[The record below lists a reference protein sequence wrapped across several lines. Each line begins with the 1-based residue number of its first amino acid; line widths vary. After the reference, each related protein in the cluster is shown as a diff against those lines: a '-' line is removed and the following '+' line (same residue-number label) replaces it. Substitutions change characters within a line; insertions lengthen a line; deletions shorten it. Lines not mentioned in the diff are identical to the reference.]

1 MLKMSEI
8 SNPSLIIAGI
18 ISGLVGVF
26 LTGISRLATGEQLI
40 EADTM
45 VISQYILT
53 SASTSIIGPAVIFI
67 HRLQQKTN
75 EMEYG
80 VLSMNWPKSKASLT
94 KIGPVRAK
102 IAYSL
107 RNLIEGIASKD
118 ADGRSEIVAN
128 EIVHW
133 TLHEQ
138 EANVR
143 DFGRIQLISQTPGLS
158 KDAQAKDTYQL
169 ITEFAESGDAI
180 FATAFT
186 NTRLWWLRP
195 QTGEKFLNFN
205 LDLIS
210 RGLSINRIFGI
221 NHPDWPGFNLAE
233 DEQGAK
239 KELIQLHANIK
250 GTETYTIEYDSF
262 NNSMIRSRYNI
273 DLRDCMLLVR
283 NGKPYFGLEWA
294 VDVFGEADKVYVVFG
309 QSQLNSLYDNLQS
322 ILRVEESDGLTQIEA
337 NSPLDT
343 ITEDGRKEAMRSL
356 NGILGN

>member
-1 MLKMSEI
+1 MSKI
-8 SNPSLIIAGI
+8 SNSSLIIAGI
-18 ISGLVGVF
+18 FSGFVGVI
-26 LTGISRLATGEQLI
+26 LTAVSRVANGEQI
-40 EADTM
+40 IDADT
-45 VISQYILT
+45 VVLSQYILT
-53 SASTSIIGPAVIFI
+53 SMTTSIIGPAVIFI
-67 HRLQQKTN
+67 HRLQIQAN

-80 VLSMNWPKSKASLT
+80 VLSMNWPKSNAQLT

-118 ADGRSEIVAN
+118 ADARSEIVAN

-158 KDAQAKDTYQL
+158 QDAQAKDTYQL
-169 ITEFAESGDAI
+169 ITEFAENGDVI
-180 FATAFT
+180 YATAFT

-205 LDLIS
+205 LDLIR
-210 RGLSINRIFGI
+210 RGLSINRIFGV
-221 NHPDWPGFNLAE
+221 NHPDWPSFDLAE
-233 DEQGAK
+233 DELGAK
-239 KELIQLHANIK
+239 KELIQLHANII
-250 GTETYTIEYDSF
+250 GTETYTIEYNSF
-262 NNSMIRSRYNI
+262 KDPIIRSRYNI

-294 VDVFGEADKVYVVFG
+294 VDLFGEADKVYVVFG
-309 QSQLNSLYDNLQS
+309 QSQLNSLYENLQS
-322 ILRVEESDGLTQIEA
+322 ILRVDEGHGLIQI
-337 NSPLDT
+337 PKKIPFDT
-343 ITEDGRKEAMRSL
+343 STEDGRRDAMRHLQS
-356 NGILGN
+356 ILG